1 MSQFEITWQAPEF
14 EYRDKSILWYWGT
27 ILAAVLILG
36 VAIWQKSFL
45 FGSFVVVA
53 EVLILF
59 WGNKQP
65 RMVEFKMTEKGLTVS
80 GGKFYSY
87 ADMKSFAVDDD
98 PDSYW
103 KVFFF
108 DFKKKLKLN
117 LRIMAPA
124 EKLHQIR
131 ETIKSVVPLVEM
143 EHSLIDT
150 LERIFH
156 F

>member
-1 MSQFEITWQAPEF
+1 M
-14 EYRDKSILWYWGT
+14 
-27 ILAAVLILG
+27 AAVLILG